1 MRVAVNAL
9 FNRRLRDRVTQRLG
23 RRQSI
28 YFCVSLSF
36 FLLLGATHK
45 ECAVPFFVF
54 KSIMKGKQPKMTE
67 LENKTA
73 TPPRMM
79 TIRQVA
85 QTGVLPEHALRQMEK
100 QKMLPCFYVGK
111 KCLINYDKLIEQL
124 QQL

>member
-36 FLLLGATHK
+36 FVVRSDTQRV
-45 ECAVPFFVF
+45 CRSFFRF
-54 KSIMKGKQPKMTE
+54 QIYYEGKRPKMTE
-67 LENKTA
+67 LENRTA

>member
-1 MRVAVNAL
+1 MYNEVNTG
-9 FNRRLRDRVTQRLG
+9 V
-23 RRQSI
+23 
-28 YFCVSLSF
+28 
-36 FLLLGATHK
+36 
-45 ECAVPFFVF
+45 
-54 KSIMKGKQPKMTE
+54 
-67 LENKTA
+67 

-85 QTGVLPEHALRQMEK
+85 QTGLFTEHALRQMEK

>member
-1 MRVAVNAL
+1 MNNEANA
-9 FNRRLRDRVTQRLG
+9 
-23 RRQSI
+23 S
-28 YFCVSLSF
+28 
-36 FLLLGATHK
+36 
-45 ECAVPFFVF
+45 
-54 KSIMKGKQPKMTE
+54 
-67 LENKTA
+67 A

-85 QTGVLPEHALRQMEK
+85 QTGLLTEHALRQMEK

>member
-1 MRVAVNAL
+1 MCVPVVFFVVRS
-9 FNRRLRDRVTQRLG
+9 DTQRVC
-23 RRQSI
+23 R
-28 YFCVSLSF
+28 SF
-36 FLLLGATHK
+36 FRFQIYY
-45 ECAVPFFVF
+45 E
-54 KSIMKGKQPKMTE
+54 GKRPKMTE
-67 LENKTA
+67 LENRTA

-111 KCLINYDKLIEQL
+111 KCLINYDKLVEQL

>member
-1 MRVAVNAL
+1 MRYL
-9 FNRRLRDRVTQRLG
+9 NRRLRDRVTQRLG

-36 FLLLGATHK
+36 FSLLGATHK

>member
-1 MRVAVNAL
+1 M
-9 FNRRLRDRVTQRLG
+9 
-23 RRQSI
+23 
-28 YFCVSLSF
+28 CVPVV

-73 TPPRMM
+73 TPPRML

>member
-1 MRVAVNAL
+1 MRYL
-9 FNRRLRDRVTQRLG
+9 NRRLRDRVTQRSD

-36 FLLLGATHK
+36 FNLGSDTQK
-45 ECAVPFFVF
+45 CAVPFFVF
-54 KSIMKGKQPKMTE
+54 KSIRKGKRPKMTE
-67 LENKTA
+67 IENRTA
-73 TPPRMM
+73 TPPRML
-79 TIRQVA
+79 TIREA
-85 QTGVLPEHALRQMEK
+85 AKTGILPEHALRQMEK

>member
-1 MRVAVNAL
+1 MRIAVNVL
-9 FNRRLRDRVTQRLG
+9 FQQAVTGQGTQGSDRGNLSIFVCPVVFLGSDTQM
-23 RRQSI
+23 
-28 YFCVSLSF
+28 
-36 FLLLGATHK
+36 
-45 ECAVPFFVF
+45 CAVPFFVF

-111 KCLINYDKLIEQL
+111 KCLINYDKLVEQL